1 MNILVLYGGQ
11 SAEREVSLMSG
22 REVASALRE
31 SGHEVRLLDFGRDT
45 LPTLFL
51 DAPDVVFIALHGR
64 LGEDGTV
71 QGLMELLGYPYV
83 GSGVMASALA
93 IDKRMTKR
101 ILSKE
106 GVPVPREL
114 FATRSASQ
122 DHAQLAQTA
131 GEQLGWP
138 LIIKPNREGSTI
150 GLTLAHDAQEAQD
163 GIGKAFLHDSEILIE
178 QYLHGMEV
186 TVAVVGEG
194 DASQVLGVIE
204 IIPRAELYD
213 YESKYT
219 AGGSQ
224 HIIPARLAPQVRE
237 QVEAFALLAYRTVGC
252 RDFARVDLIV
262 KDDQPFV
269 LEVNTLPG
277 MTYTSLVPDAARASG
292 ISFAA
297 FLDGLAHSA
306 RRRGELG

>member
-22 REVASALRE
+22 REVAGALRE
-31 SGHEVRLLDFGRDT
+31 SGHQVRLLDFRRET

-51 DAPDVVFIALHGR
+51 EVPDVVFIALHGR
-64 LGEDGTV
+64 MGEDGTV

-101 ILSKE
+101 VLARE
-106 GVPVPREL
+106 GVPVPGEL
-114 FATRSASQ
+114 FAARSAGL
-122 DHAQLAQTA
+122 DAAQLARAA
-131 GEQLGWP
+131 GEKLGWP

-150 GLTLAHDAQEAQD
+150 GLTLAQSEQEAQA
-163 GIGKAFLHDSEILIE
+163 GIATAFLHDSEILVEEYIS
-178 QYLHGMEV
+178 GMEV
-186 TVAVVGEG
+186 TVAVVGEAE
-194 DASQVLGVIE
+194 ASRVLGVIE
-204 IIPRAELYD
+204 IVPRAQLYD
-213 YESKYT
+213 YDSKYT
-219 AGGSQ
+219 DGGSQ
-224 HIIPARLAPQVRE
+224 HIIPARLSPRVLE

-262 KDDQPFV
+262 RDDQPFV

-277 MTYTSLVPDAARASG
+277 MTSTSLVPDAARASG
-292 ISFAA
+292 LSFPA
-297 FLDGLAHSA
+297 FLDGLARSA
-306 RRRGELG
+306 LEREN

>member
-122 DHAQLAQTA
+122 DQNRGLIAQRLYRWM
-131 GEQLGWP
+131 G
-138 LIIKPNREGSTI
+138 
-150 GLTLAHDAQEAQD
+150 
-163 GIGKAFLHDSEILIE
+163 
-178 QYLHGMEV
+178 
-186 TVAVVGEG
+186 
-194 DASQVLGVIE
+194 QVLIAAKG
-204 IIPRAELYD
+204 
-213 YESKYT
+213 
-219 AGGSQ
+219 AGAAKIQ
-224 HIIPARLAPQVRE
+224 PPVRRE
-237 QVEAFALLAYRTVGC
+237 E
-252 RDFARVDLIV
+252 
-262 KDDQPFV
+262 
-269 LEVNTLPG
+269 
-277 MTYTSLVPDAARASG
+277 
-292 ISFAA
+292 
-297 FLDGLAHSA
+297 
-306 RRRGELG
+306 

>member
-22 REVASALRE
+22 REMAGALRE
-31 SGHEVRLLDFGRDT
+31 SGHEVRLLDFGREALET
-45 LPTLFL
+45 LLR

-71 QGLMELLGYPYV
+71 QGLMELLGFPYV
-83 GSGVMASALA
+83 GSGVMASAIA

-101 ILSKE
+101 VLAKE

-114 FATRSASQ
+114 FAVRSENLDA
-122 DHAQLAQTA
+122 AQLAKTA
-131 GEQLGWP
+131 GAQLGWP
-138 LIIKPNREGSTI
+138 LIVKPNREGSTI
-150 GLTLAHDAQEAQD
+150 GLTLAHNPKEAQD
-163 GIGKAFLHDSEILIE
+163 GIAKALLHDAEILVE
-178 QYLHGMEV
+178 QYLAGMEV

-194 DASQVLGVIE
+194 DTSWVLGTIE

-224 HIIPARLAPQVRE
+224 HIIPARLAPHVQR
-237 QVEAFALLAYRTVGC
+237 QVEELALLAYRTIGC
-252 RDFARVDLIV
+252 RDYARVDLIV
-262 KDDQPFV
+262 CDNQPFV

-277 MTYTSLVPDAARASG
+277 MTSTSLVPDAARAAG

-297 FLDGLAHSA
+297 FLDGLAHGA
-306 RRRGELG
+306 RQREKPG